1 MENPKNQIV
10 DRIKEANN
18 VLVTVSANP
27 SVDQLA
33 AAIGLTLLLNKLGKH
48 GTAVFSGRPPSTIEF
63 LKPEETL
70 EKTTDS
76 LRDFIIALDKSK
88 ADKLR
93 YKVEDK
99 MVKIFITPYQTSINE
114 DDLEFSQG
122 DFNVDVVVGL
132 GVRVQEDLD
141 EAIISHGRILHDA
154 TVVSINTTEAGSLGT
169 INWVDNE
176 SSSLSEMIVAMA
188 DMLKTGLFDEQIAT
202 ALLTGIVAE
211 TERFSNSKTTSNT
224 MAASAKLMAAGANQ
238 QLIATKLQEPPSPEE
253 PEEESSE
260 DDTKPPAP
268 DDDTGEGGDENP
280 DGSLQIDHDEE
291 DLPAPQ
297 PDPAIDNVDI
307 DEQGNLKPLE
317 DDKADKDDRALEYE
331 DVSPP
336 PEIGDPKAE
345 NDGRITEPPS
355 RGGQLTANSEPEG
368 LDLPTDPLIQAA
380 DTTGPLL
387 SHDSGPAALEN
398 PGGLEDWVQKAPAPT
413 PDSPSVPTEPPTLA
427 QIEEE
432 VGSPHTDVAKAP
444 EPAEAVQNEAPVETA
459 QPGGDKPDVGD
470 ARDAVQAA
478 ITDTPPE
485 APLEPIAALNA
496 QPVDLDLGHE
506 NPQEPMAPLDQ
517 PSTPEP
523 ADVSKPSDVHIDP
536 NGNFNYLDQPG
547 NIPAPDPVAPPLAD
561 NSGVVPAPDPLP
573 PVDNNGLPTNLVP
586 PAPGL
591 PADPTASPGVDDPTA
606 PPPVPP
612 PMMPPMMPPS

>member
-1 MENPKNQIV
+1 
-10 DRIKEANN
+10 
-18 VLVTVSANP
+18 
-27 SVDQLA
+27 
-33 AAIGLTLLLNKLGKH
+33 
-48 GTAVFSGRPPSTIEF
+48 
-63 LKPEETL
+63 
-70 EKTTDS
+70 
-76 LRDFIIALDKSK
+76 
-88 ADKLR
+88 
-93 YKVEDK
+93 
-99 MVKIFITPYQTSINE
+99 
-114 DDLEFSQG
+114 
-122 DFNVDVVVGL
+122 
-132 GVRVQEDLD
+132 
-141 EAIISHGRILHDA
+141 
-154 TVVSINTTEAGSLGT
+154 
-169 INWVDNE
+169 
-176 SSSLSEMIVAMA
+176 
-188 DMLKTGLFDEQIAT
+188 
-202 ALLTGIVAE
+202 VAE

-268 DDDTGEGGDENP
+268 DDDPGEGGDENP

-336 PEIGDPKAE
+336 PEIG
-345 NDGRITEPPS
+345 
-355 RGGQLTANSEPEG
+355 
-368 LDLPTDPLIQAA
+368 
-380 DTTGPLL
+380 
-387 SHDSGPAALEN
+387 HDSGPAAPEN
-398 PGGLEDWVQKAPAPT
+398 PGDLEDWIQKAPAAT
-413 PDSPSVPTEPPTLA
+413 SDSPSVPAEPPTLA

-444 EPAEAVQNEAPVETA
+444 EPVEAVQNEAPVEPA

-547 NIPAPDPVAPPLAD
+547 NMPVPGPVASPLAD